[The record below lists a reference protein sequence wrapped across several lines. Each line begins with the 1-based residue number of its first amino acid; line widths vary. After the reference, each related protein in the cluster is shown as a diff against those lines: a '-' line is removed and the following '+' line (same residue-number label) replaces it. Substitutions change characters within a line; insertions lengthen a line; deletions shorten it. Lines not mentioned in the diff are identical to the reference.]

1 MKFKQLMMAA
11 AASVALGMSGMAV
24 AQPRGGEFHHGGGM
38 EFLHGLSLTDA
49 QKAQLKAIHQAGWKQ
64 MKPIMEQMRALHE
77 QMVNRMLA
85 AGEVTTEALSP
96 LVQQEESLRNQ
107 MDAIH
112 LSQTLQMRALLTP
125 EQLAQAASTH
135 AKLETLHQQEHAV
148 MAGEEGPE

>member
-1 MKFKQLMMAA
+1 MKFRQMMMAA
-11 AASVALGMSGMAV
+11 GVALAVSGVALG
-24 AQPRGGEFHHGGGM
+24 QPMGGEFHHGGGM
-38 EFLHGLSLTDA
+38 EFLHGLNLTDA
-49 QKAQLKAIHQAGWKQ
+49 QKAQLKEIHQAGWKQ
-64 MKPIMEQMRALHE
+64 MKPIMTQMRSIHE

-85 AGEVTTEALSP
+85 AGEVTPEALSP

-148 MAGEEGPE
+148 MTGEEGPE

>member
-1 MKFKQLMMAA
+1 MKFRQIMMAA
-11 AASVALGMSGMAV
+11 GVALAVSGVAL
-24 AQPRGGEFHHGGGM
+24 AQPMGGEFHHGGGM
-38 EFLHGLSLTDA
+38 EFLHGLNLTDA
-49 QKAQLKAIHQAGWKQ
+49 QKAQLKEIHQAGWKQ
-64 MKPIMEQMRALHE
+64 MKPIMTQMRSIHE

-85 AGEVTTEALSP
+85 SGEVTAEALSP
-96 LVQQEESLRNQ
+96 LVQQEETLRNQ

-148 MAGEEGPE
+148 MAGEEMPE

>member
-1 MKFKQLMMAA
+1 MKFRQTMMAA
-11 AASVALGMSGMAV
+11 GVALAVSGVAL
-24 AQPRGGEFHHGGGM
+24 AQPMGGEFHHGGGM
-38 EFLHGLSLTDA
+38 EFLHGLNLTDA
-49 QKAQLKAIHQAGWKQ
+49 QKAQLKEIHQAGWKQ
-64 MKPIMEQMRALHE
+64 MKPIMTQMRSIHE

-85 AGEVTTEALSP
+85 SGEVTAEALSP
-96 LVQQEESLRNQ
+96 LVQQEETLRNQ

-148 MAGEEGPE
+148 MAGEEMPE

>member
-1 MKFKQLMMAA
+1 MKFRQMMMAA
-11 AASVALGMSGMAV
+11 GVALAVSGVALG
-24 AQPRGGEFHHGGGM
+24 QPMGGEFHHGGGM
-38 EFLHGLSLTDA
+38 EFLHGLNLTDA
-49 QKAQLKAIHQAGWKQ
+49 QKAQMKSLHQAGWKQ
-64 MKPIMEQMRALHE
+64 MKPIMTQLRSIHE

-85 AGEVTTEALSP
+85 SGEVTAEALSP

>member
-1 MKFKQLMMAA
+1 MMMAA
-11 AASVALGMSGMAV
+11 GVALAVSGVAL
-24 AQPRGGEFHHGGGM
+24 AQPMGGEFHHGGGM
-38 EFLHGLSLTDA
+38 EFLHGLNLTDA
-49 QKAQLKAIHQAGWKQ
+49 QKAQLKEIHQAGWKQ
-64 MKPIMEQMRALHE
+64 MKPIMTQMRSIHE

-85 AGEVTTEALSP
+85 SGEVTAEALSP
-96 LVQQEESLRNQ
+96 LVQQEETLRNQ

-148 MAGEEGPE
+148 MAGEEMPE

>member
-1 MKFKQLMMAA
+1 MKFRQMMMAA
-11 AASVALGMSGMAV
+11 GVALAVSGVAL
-24 AQPRGGEFHHGGGM
+24 AQPMGGEFHHGGGM
-38 EFLHGLSLTDA
+38 EFLHGLNLTDA
-49 QKAQLKAIHQAGWKQ
+49 QKAQLKEIHQAGWKQ
-64 MKPIMEQMRALHE
+64 MKPIMTQMRSIHE

-85 AGEVTTEALSP
+85 SGEVTAEALSP
-96 LVQQEESLRNQ
+96 LVQQEETLRNQ

-148 MAGEEGPE
+148 MAGEEMPE

>member
-1 MKFKQLMMAA
+1 MKLRELVLAA
-11 AASVALGMSGMAV
+11 TAAGALSVSGAAV
-24 AQPRGGEFHHGGGM
+24 AQPMGPGFHHGGGM
-38 EFLHGLSLTDA
+38 EFLHGITLTDA
-49 QKAQLKAIHQAGWKQ
+49 QKAQMKSIHQSGWAQ
-64 MKPIMEQMRALHE
+64 MKSIMTQMRSVHE

-85 AGEVTTEALSP
+85 AGEVTAEALSP

-112 LSQTLQMRALLTP
+112 LSETLQMRAVLTP

-148 MAGEEGPE
+148 MAGEDMPE